1 MKIMGQVTIYL
12 DTELEAKM
20 REITKSKRMS
30 QSKWIANLIKEKIAD
45 EWPES
50 VKQLAGAWGDLPSA
64 EEIRRTLGEDG
75 IREDL

>member
-1 MKIMGQVTIYL
+1 VGQVTIYL

-20 REITKSKRMS
+20 REIAKSMHIS

-50 VKQLAGAWGDLPSA
+50 VKNLAGAWGDVPLV
-64 EEIRRTLGEDG
+64 EEIRETLGEDS

>member
-1 MKIMGQVTIYL
+1 MGQVTIYL

-50 VKQLAGAWGDLPSA
+50 VKQLAGAWGDLPSS
-64 EEIRRTLGEDG
+64 EEIRRTLGEDS

>member
-1 MKIMGQVTIYL
+1 MGQVTIYL

-20 REITKSKRMS
+20 REITKSMHIS

-50 VKQLAGAWGDLPSA
+50 VKQLAGAWGEFPSA
-64 EEIRRTLGEDG
+64 EEIRETLGEDSM
-75 IREDL
+75 REDL

>member
-1 MKIMGQVTIYL
+1 MGQVTIYL
-12 DTELEAKM
+12 DAELEAKM
-20 REITKSKRMS
+20 REITKSMHMS

-50 VKQLAGAWGDLPSA
+50 VKKLAGSWGDFPSA
-64 EEIRRTLGEDG
+64 EEIRGNSREDS